1 MSGFDEK
8 TQLEAL
14 ETMRTT
20 FGTEDGSGMPMND
33 VTYGRYL
40 RARYSATETV
50 AKLLHMFD
58 LVVLS

>member
-8 TQLEAL
+8 TQFEAL
-14 ETMRTT
+14 ENMRTT

-40 RARYSATETV
+40 RATEAV
-50 AKLLHMFD
+50 AKLLRMFD
-58 LVVLS
+58 LVALS